1 MSLSPSRL
9 ELSLNLIQPACQSA
23 PNPAAT
29 APDRAEA
36 DFTGRLPIP
45 RFKAG
50 FVRAGA
56 WCARHIC
63 CGLLATVCTPGLF
76 GATTFQP
83 TPVPHP
89 GTLTPTPVPAAAP
102 AVAPAPTPEVPAVG
116 PADAMD
122 AFNTARRWVSNW
134 DVPADPPNTGP
145 RCAGIAVT
153 LRLLGEIV
161 GRGVDTSGQPDSL
174 WRATRA
180 ALREAQQRLPIDND
194 ALAEQRRREI
204 ASEVVLSVEL
214 AAELLPL
221 RASTYDE
228 IDATVSPGLD
238 AIAVRLADRTEM
250 IFPDSMLSGRTTP
263 GDAAAS
269 LVGRLLR
276 DPAKGLRIDRDAQP
290 ARVSE
295 RHGLSFFRVRVL
307 HVRQSSGQAAG
318 LFMHRGGRVVETS
331 ELTAVALREFAEG
344 LASHLL
350 LRRWPGAEPF
360 GLRGQYNPIAD
371 RFEAPIAGPAE
382 QAMIVLALQR
392 ASRTPA
398 ISRDLALR
406 CEEAASAIQISL
418 AQAEKGETPPW
429 EDAVGSLL
437 FLATIPDGDPSPQL
451 ADAIERCLA
460 TASKDTPLAIG
471 ALLPLSSR
479 LTSPDQ
485 ARATLDA
492 VYASSPEGALAQHM
506 PWAVLGERR
515 LAPDALPTQQRDLL
529 RAFRDKAYAFALP
542 ADAVGED
549 GRDLVGGFVF
559 PGARS
564 PMPTAQSARVVAGLA
579 AILRDRSLT
588 PDAELATELVRILPT
603 VRFLR
608 QLAGDDAHAGLFR
621 NPANARFGIR
631 SSPFDQSMP
640 GEASALTLMALCDLL
655 DAVDR
660 LRDAAAKPPAGDSA
674 KHLE

>member
-1 MSLSPSRL
+1 
-9 ELSLNLIQPACQSA
+9 
-23 PNPAAT
+23 
-29 APDRAEA
+29 
-36 DFTGRLPIP
+36 
-45 RFKAG
+45 
-50 FVRAGA
+50 
-56 WCARHIC
+56 
-63 CGLLATVCTPGLF
+63 
-76 GATTFQP
+76 
-83 TPVPHP
+83 
-89 GTLTPTPVPAAAP
+89 
-102 AVAPAPTPEVPAVG
+102 
-116 PADAMD
+116 MD
-122 AFNTARRWVSNW
+122 AFNAARRWVSNW
-134 DVPADPPNTGP
+134 DVPEDPPTEGP
-145 RCAGIAVT
+145 RCAGVAVT

-161 GRGVDTSGQPDSL
+161 GRGVDTSGRPDSL
-174 WRATRA
+174 WRAARA

-194 ALAEQRRREI
+194 ALAEQRRREL

-221 RASTYDE
+221 RAATYDE

-238 AIAVRLADRTEM
+238 AIAVRLAERTEM
-250 IFPDSMLSGRTTP
+250 IFPDSMLAGRTTP

-307 HVRQSSGQAAG
+307 HVRQASGQAAG

-331 ELTAVALREFAEG
+331 ELNAVGLRDFAQG
-344 LASHLL
+344 IASHLL
-350 LRRWPGAEPF
+350 LRRWPGSEPF
-360 GLRGQYNPIAD
+360 GLRAQYNPIAD

-382 QAMIVLALQR
+382 QAMVVLALRR
-392 ASRTPA
+392 ASQTPGIA
-398 ISRDLALR
+398 SDLAAR
-406 CEEAASAIQISL
+406 CAEAASALETSL
-418 AQAEKGETPPW
+418 ADLAKGETPPW
-429 EDAVGSLL
+429 EDAAASLL
-437 FLATIPDGDPSPQL
+437 FLAVLPQGDL
-451 ADAIERCLA
+451 AAPLAEAMQRCLQ
-460 TASKDTPLAIG
+460 TARQDPPLAL
-471 ALLPLSSR
+471 ASLLALSSR

-492 VYASSPEGALAQHM
+492 VYTASPEGSLAQHM
-506 PWAVLGERR
+506 PWVVLAERR
-515 LAPDALPTQQRDLL
+515 LAPDALPAPSRDTL

-542 ADAVGED
+542 SEAVGEE

-564 PMPTAQSARVVAGLA
+564 PLPTAQSARVVAGLA

-588 PDAELATELVRILPT
+588 PDAELPTELVRILPT

-631 SSPFDQSMP
+631 TSPFDQNMP
-640 GEASALTLMALCDLL
+640 GEASALTLLALCDIL

-660 LRDAAAKPPAGDSA
+660 LREAAARPPAGDSS